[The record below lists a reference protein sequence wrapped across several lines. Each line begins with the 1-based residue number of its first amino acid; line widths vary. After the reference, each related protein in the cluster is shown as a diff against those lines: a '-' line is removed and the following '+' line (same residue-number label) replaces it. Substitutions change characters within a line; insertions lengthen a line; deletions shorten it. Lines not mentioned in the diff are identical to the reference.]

1 VFQGRFMRSFSGAEK
16 NRENREKDGET
27 TEISGFGIEEFS
39 SATEVEEVAKGFA
52 GSNGIH

>member
-1 VFQGRFMRSFSGAEK
+1 VFQGWFMRSFSGAEK